1 MQRTGIT
8 FSAFDLFHAG
18 HVTMLKEAKQ
28 HCDYLIACL
37 QTDPSLDRTTKSK
50 PIQSVFERYVQLA
63 GCKYIDE
70 IIPYTYESEVID
82 ILLTYP
88 IDVRIIGEEYK
99 DKEFSG
105 KEICIRK
112 NIEIIYND
120 RKHSFSSTELRNRL
134 A

>member
-1 MQRTGIT
+1 MQRVGIT

-37 QTDPSLDRTTKSK
+37 QTDPSLDRSTKSK